1 MDLVLGEIDL
11 ATVKLHTL
19 SVRGRCCWTGWYT
32 SATGYSSLRSA
43 MHIGHRRDLNG
54 HTAGALPMLATAMLR
69 CHRPRYGDARLD
81 TYWWKCTTLATMHAP
96 DELGDRV

>member
-54 HTAGALPMLATAMLR
+54 HTARALPMLATAMLR
-69 CHRPRYGDARLD
+69 DSELGYAGARLA
-81 TYWWKCTTLATMHAP
+81 TTCWT
-96 DELGDRV
+96 